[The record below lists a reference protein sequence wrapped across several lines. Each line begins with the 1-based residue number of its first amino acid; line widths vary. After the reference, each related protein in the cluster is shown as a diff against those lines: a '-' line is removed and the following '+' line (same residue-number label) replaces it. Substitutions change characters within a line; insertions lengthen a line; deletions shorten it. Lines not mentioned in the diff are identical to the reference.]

1 MQTPKH
7 HSRNGII
14 ILYQR
19 NDINFNDYLEIAKNS
34 DVYQFDCKAWNVDD
48 ANDAMAWFLFRNIDC
63 IRNSKQQAA
72 QAYLSHKQL
81 MGKTA
86 DEQIE
91 LLKSS
96 QNINWNNYFD
106 GWKYGRILE
115 KDNVEMVFDGKS
127 FVRSIWK
134 VKDGCNLTVSENRNK
149 LFEKHFQE
157 YLEF

>member
-1 MQTPKH
+1 MASSFFTKEMVIYNLKSFSGPFYDDMD
-7 HSRNGII
+7 RV
-14 ILYQR
+14 
-19 NDINFNDYLEIAKNS
+19 KNTE
-34 DVYQFDCKAWNVDD
+34 VYQFDCKAWNVDNG
-48 ANDAMAWFLFRNIDC
+48 NDAMAWFLFRNIDC

-72 QAYLSHKQL
+72 QTYLSHKQL

-86 DEQIE
+86 DEQID
-91 LLKSS
+91 LLKLS

-115 KDNVEMVFDGKS
+115 KDNIEMMLNGNS

-134 VKDGCNLTVSENRNK
+134 VKDGYDLTVTENRNN

-157 YLEF
+157 YLEK